1 MTEPDLLVGKGEDF
15 MLRLYDY
22 YDSGNGYKVRL
33 LLAHL
38 GIRYEYVE
46 TDILKGETRTP
57 EFLALNP
64 NGRVPLVVLEDGPLA
79 ESNAILFYFAEGTP
93 YLPADKLERARVLQW
108 LFFEQYSHEPYVAV
122 ARFLLRHTAPD
133 DPRREVLEQRQ
144 KGGYA
149 ALAVMERHLAD
160 NPFFVAGRY
169 SIADIALYAYTHV
182 ADQGGLELGSYPC
195 VRAWLARVEAQPGFV
210 RMLQKR
216 VIT

>member
-1 MTEPDLLVGKGEDF
+1 

-33 LLAHL
+33 LLAQL
-38 GIRYEYVE
+38 GIRYEYFE
-46 TDILKGETRTP
+46 TDIMKGETRTP
-57 EFLALNP
+57 EFLKLNP
-64 NGRVPLVVLEDGPLA
+64 NGRIPLVVLEDGTPLA

-122 ARFLLRHTAPD
+122 ARFLLRHTEPD
-133 DPRREVLEQRQ
+133 DPRRAMLEQRQ

-149 ALAVMERHLAD
+149 ALGVMERHLAD
-160 NPFFVAGRY
+160 TPFFVGGRY

-182 ADQGGLELGSYPC
+182 ADQGGFELGSYPC
-195 VRAWLARVEAQPGFV
+195 VRAWLARVEAQPRFV
-210 RMLQKR
+210 RMLPR
-216 VIT
+216 AAGT